1 VALIVASRP
10 ISHDDAL
17 LIFSHTGRK
26 SPPFLFLASQQ
37 EDSARGKKGNAS
49 SQSRLTL
56 YKSTLNRTRFQL
68 RYREG
73 DTGSNDRLTKLLDSA
88 VFLSTGH
95 LRDVGHKQTERPDIL
110 LFFSQLTTFGGNK
123 KQKEKHLL
131 IRTSHLAKKTGRFC
145 GLK

>member
-1 VALIVASRP
+1 
-10 ISHDDAL
+10 
-17 LIFSHTGRK
+17 
-26 SPPFLFLASQQ
+26 
-37 EDSARGKKGNAS
+37 
-49 SQSRLTL
+49 
-56 YKSTLNRTRFQL
+56 
-68 RYREG
+68 
-73 DTGSNDRLTKLLDSA
+73 LTKLLDSA

-123 KQKEKHLL
+123 KNKKKNKKKHLL